1 MSDIRKQFKQVVGLK
16 DFILAYSLGGNS
28 YNELP
33 LVQAANIVFSNTKTP
48 IWDFANQKF
57 KQVAEGKQLVEGTI
71 VIKTNQIG
79 EISTSIGDAKKIEE
93 IEKRVEGYNEKIHP
107 YIRDKVLAIKEKA
120 LKANKDVNS
129 KNILD
134 TCLKML
140 EARSAVKMKLMPTN
154 ALTSDLKFE
163 LVDVNFVEL
172 QNTMQISEGAGIAVF
187 KFFANWQRIA

>member
-16 DFILAYSLGGNS
+16 DFILVYSLGGNS

-79 EISTSIGDAKKIEE
+79 EISTSVGNAKKIEE

-107 YIRDKVLAIKEKA
+107 YIRDKVLAIKENA

-140 EARSAVKMKLMPTN
+140 ETRKGTTMKLMPTN

-187 KFFANWQRIA
+187 KFFANWQRVA

>member
-107 YIRDKVLAIKEKA
+107 YIRDKVLAIKENA

-140 EARSAVKMKLMPTN
+140 ETRKGTTMKLMPTN

-187 KFFANWQRIA
+187 KFFANWQRVA